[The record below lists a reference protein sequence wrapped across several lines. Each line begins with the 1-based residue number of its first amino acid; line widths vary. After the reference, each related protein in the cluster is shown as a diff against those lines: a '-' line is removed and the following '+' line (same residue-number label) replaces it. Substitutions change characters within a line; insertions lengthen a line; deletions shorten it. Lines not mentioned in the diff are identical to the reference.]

1 MLSVVDLKEKR
12 GKMPPTPPVPP
23 GSICGSF
30 WLSFGC
36 HFEPKGEVEGPLD
49 VHLDVSM
56 SHVAPSAPQIDFRI
70 ILDLSWR
77 QV

>member
-23 GSICGSF
+23 DRFVDHFGSLLDDI
-30 WLSFGC
+30 L
-36 HFEPKGEVEGPLD
+36 PKGEVEGPLD

-70 ILDLSWR
+70 MLALIWR
-77 QV
+77 PV